1 MLKLALLFKLAVL
14 ATLFALSLA
23 AQADSNH
30 PTTPAD
36 LERIEY
42 LQRRVDKLAFGPL
55 GPNGYTLSKA
65 RAWLDM
71 ALIEYHQRQRSG
83 IVQDAIAQATRLTD
97 ELRDNP
103 MFISLDTPL
112 PEASEKV
119 RSDLWDKAEALKK
132 RGNLTCNGRKIAE
145 LEVQLIW
152 TGHYKQ
158 AFGWSVAEPYAR
170 MAENLAYEAQF
181 EFDPAPCTVFV
192 KPAAPFV
199 AKATKPIVVKPAAP
213 VAIKLVAPARPTI
226 PMPVVAKLPVATV
239 PLIAAPASTSSKP
252 PASSKPTTIEKHTL
266 SADMLFAFGQARL
279 SDDFMRHG
287 GLQDMDKIVLQLQLW
302 KSLQS
307 VQLIGH
313 TDRLGKDHNNRR
325 ISLQRTEQIK
335 SYLIKRGIPAR
346 VIETKGMG
354 ASQPLV
360 KCPDQRDRR
369 ALVKC
374 LQPNRRVE
382 IIIGGVRK

>member
-1 MLKLALLFKLAVL
+1 MLKLAPLLKLAVL

-23 AQADSNH
+23 AQADSNR

-71 ALIEYHQRQRSG
+71 ALIEYHQHQRSG

-97 ELRDNP
+97 ELSDNP
-103 MFISLDTPL
+103 MFINLVTPL
-112 PEASEKV
+112 PAASEKV

-152 TGHYKQ
+152 TGYYKE

-170 MAENLAYEAQF
+170 MAENLAYESQF
-181 EFDPAPCTVFV
+181 EFDPAPCTAFV
-192 KPAAPFV
+192 KPAAPLV
-199 AKATKPIVVKPAAP
+199 AKAVKPVVVKPVVP
-213 VAIKLVAPARPTI
+213 VKPTI
-226 PMPVVAKLPVATV
+226 AVPVVAKLPVATV
-239 PLIAAPASTSSKP
+239 PLVSAPALALSKP
-252 PASSKPTTIEKHTL
+252 PASSKPTTTEKHTL

-287 GLQDMDKIVLQLQLW
+287 GLQDMDKIILQLQSW

-335 SYLIKRGIPAR
+335 SYLVKRGIPAK
-346 VIETKGMG
+346 VIETKGIG